1 MARRFVIRKSFDLG
15 KAKVDYAKE
24 LNPQQLD
31 VVQHGDGY
39 CLVLAGAGS
48 GKTRTI
54 VYRVAWLLE
63 HGVRP
68 EEILLL
74 TFTNKAA
81 KEMLFRA
88 EELLKTFPKGL
99 FGGTFHHA
107 ANVFLRQYA
116 PLLGYTPQFTIL
128 DEEDARDLWGLAI
141 KDLHI
146 DTKARRFPSV
156 GVIHALH
163 SYAVNT
169 EQDFSEVVTELR
181 PSFQPLLREITA
193 VAKMYGER
201 KHAANAMDFDDL
213 LVNLARLLREHP
225 YVRAKL
231 AQRFRFVLVDE
242 YQDTNP
248 LQAAIVADLASV
260 HQNLLVVGDD
270 AQAIYGFRGADIRNI
285 LEFPKRFAAAKIFKL
300 EINYRSTQPILDL
313 ANAVLEGAPKQ
324 FKKTLTHVREG
335 RAKPQMVPVN
345 SARQEAEF
353 VAGQVLALRE
363 EGVPLRALAVLF
375 RAAFHSQA
383 VEFELTRR
391 DIPYEYRGG
400 VRFFERSH
408 VKDALAFL
416 KLLVNPLDE
425 VAFHRALKIQP
436 GIGPAASSTLFARSR
451 SAVGDSH
458 DVERVLQLPQDA
470 VPGRA
475 QAGWEK
481 FRDLLA
487 GLHRERAKGPAAL
500 VLAVTESDYRDY
512 LEKEFPN
519 SDERILDLEQLA
531 RFAEQFDAVEKFL
544 ADVALQEATALQ
556 RGAAR
561 DEERMV
567 LSTIHQAKGL
577 EWEAVFV
584 IHLAEGH
591 FPNRRAVED
600 GGMDEERRLF
610 YVAVTRA
617 KTHLFLT
624 TPLSLGFAAGLE
636 LASPS
641 PFLEEIQPNLLEKV
655 EVSEEFEASDE
666 VGASQLLGSR
676 RRGRAEHVSGGDG
689 EALDAGAAVDDEPII
704 ALDGATDS
712 VLGRV
717 LKTDPANRRR
727 KRKR

>member
-1 MARRFVIRKSFDLG
+1 MPRKFVIRKSFDLG
-15 KAKVDYAKE
+15 SARVEYAND

-31 VVQHGDGY
+31 VVRRGDGH

-48 GKTRTI
+48 GKTRTV

-81 KEMLFRA
+81 REMLVRA
-88 EELLKTFPKGL
+88 EELLKTRPRGL
-99 FGGTFHHA
+99 FGGTFHHS

-116 PLLGYTPQFTIL
+116 PLLGHTREFSIL
-128 DEEDARDLWGLAI
+128 DEEDAGDLWGLAI
-141 KDLHI
+141 KDLRI

-169 EQDFSEVVTELR
+169 KQDFAEVVAELR
-181 PSFQPLLREITA
+181 PSFQPLLNEITA
-193 VAKMYGER
+193 VARTYRER
-201 KHAANAMDFDDL
+201 KKSANAMDFDDL
-213 LVNLARLLREHP
+213 LVNLARLLREFP
-225 YVRAKL
+225 EVRRTL
-231 AQRFRFVLVDE
+231 ASRFRNILVDE

-260 HQNLLVVGDD
+260 HGNLLVVGDD
-270 AQAIYGFRGADIRNI
+270 AQAIYAFRGADIRNI
-285 LEFPKRFAAAKIFKL
+285 LEFPKWFPDARIFKL
-300 EINYRSTQPILDL
+300 EVNYRSTQPILDV
-313 ANAVLEGAPKQ
+313 ANAVLEGSPEQ
-324 FKKTLTHVREG
+324 FRKTLTHVREG
-335 RAKPQMVPVN
+335 AAKPQLVPVR

-353 VAGQVLALRE
+353 VAEQILMLRE
-363 EGVPLRALAVLF
+363 GGVQLRQIAVLF

-416 KLLVNPLDE
+416 RLLVNPLDE
-425 VAFHRALKIQP
+425 VAFHRAIRIQP
-436 GIGPAASSTLFARSR
+436 GIGPAAAGELFTRARA
-451 SAVGDSH
+451 AVGDSH
-458 DVERVLQLPQDA
+458 DVVAFLGLPDDA

-475 QAGWEK
+475 RTGWVR

-487 GLHRERAKGPAAL
+487 GLHRERTKGPAAL
-500 VLAVTESDYRDY
+500 VLAVTVSDYRDY

-519 SDERILDLEQLA
+519 SDERILDLEQLS
-531 RFAEQFDAVEKFL
+531 RFAEQFEALEKFL
-544 ADVALQEATALQ
+544 ADVALQEATALERD
-556 RGAAR
+556 RGAAT
-561 DEERMV
+561 DEERLV

-584 IHLAEGH
+584 IHLADGY
-591 FPNRRAVED
+591 FPNRRAVEE
-600 GGMDEERRLF
+600 GSLDEERRLF

-624 TPLSLGFAAGLE
+624 APLSLGFAAGLD
-636 LASPS
+636 LATPS
-641 PFLEEIQPNLLEKV
+641 PFIEEVPANLLETI
-655 EVSEEFEASDE
+655 EVSEEWSEGADE
-666 VGASQLLGSR
+666 QRS
-676 RRGRAEHVSGGDG
+676 
-689 EALDAGAAVDDEPII
+689 VDDEPII
-704 ALDGATDS
+704 ALDASADS
-712 VLGRV
+712 VLNRI
-717 LKTDPANRRR
+717 LKTDSANRRR
-727 KRKR
+727 RRKH